1 MPLCKQNCNNSGVI
15 DCVVINKTVQHILPE
30 IISTIRGEIK
40 LFNHY
45 LKDLSG
51 DYVVS
56 SSADRILHKP
66 FLRLSNGETPPP
78 NSDTILRIQRKEY
91 NLSDVRATSSKRWLK
106 KELIS
111 LVKAVSTCVRSR
123 QIQILED
130 KRDLLLS
137 KVSKTCRKKSKSKTS
152 HIDASV
158 SSVESSHSLLAK
170 LEDCESKLFQ
180 THLMSSAPPKW
191 LVSALASMALR
202 DSSGCLSLDI
212 FKKDYGHKL
221 RNENSYNQSAKNWY
235 ELLSSADSIISSSD
249 WTEISNLASKTY
261 VSDVNARLTWV
272 HRLQPNTNRSKW
284 LTEEDKRLTEL
295 VEEFGEHGRW
305 EEISKALNTN
315 RTAFTC
321 FQRWQTVLNPNFR
334 LYRPWTTSEDTALM
348 DILKNLLKF
357 SSPGLMD
364 WDVVSAY
371 HPTRSANECRSRAP
385 MICAV
390 FQNVAPKAQT
400 IVDPYT
406 SSTQSTNSQ
415 VPSACAPFSLTEDL
429 QLLMAVQ
436 RYGIAGGRVGHGGGI
451 GVGSWALVTTALPG
465 RSAFSCRKRYFELCE
480 EFQPWT
486 YDEDYKLYH
495 SVLSFGP
502 FTSMGCCRTGP
513 SIQILTNLLP
523 YFPGRSA
530 HSLQSRFNTLRR
542 WARLWCELR
551 SQITGKLDDLV
562 SCNSSPSLERNILL
576 YSPFA
581 TQFVTQ
587 LKNAGV
593 SDPETEAYRILTTWK
608 TLKEPVKSD
617 YIWSNKDWKPNS
629 IDRDFMQL
637 LDDLVSGVL
646 IQRLQPNNNSEK
658 TDITNHSS
666 SSSNPGEQHEQ
677 NHEMQMNATSE
688 VSNQGA
694 TFKRLS
700 FSESKWI
707 IHQTQMKNVL
717 VGPVRRCLKVMA
729 GIRVSGFVHQPSSM
743 LTRRRDYTTSHNS
756 TRITRHCKENRALLL
771 LQKEHLFWMILDK
784 VMHDPK
790 VKLSLQQ
797 INKISMLRTA
807 APFIARQMVLHFS
820 HKPLTSVFS
829 EHRKDL
835 KKCQTNLSLR
845 KSRRCKKALRSK
857 LLEKYLKMLHD
868 QSNSSHIRAQ
878 VSLAKRN
885 SLHKDPSP
893 DLISLSTSTTTTTS
907 SAVLFTGETTVNT
920 TICSTSTTTVAD
932 ANICTE
938 DVITPLNSNA
948 AITDKHPTELTNE
961 RRRLLLEIHS
971 VLKGFGRKRYN
982 CHSAYALSTNFWSR
996 RLKPVEVNTNK
1007 HERYMPPIIRD
1018 LPPTLAVRF
1027 FYEPELLSTRC
1038 MKIARSCLMNGLDI
1052 HTNETNRSDPINL
1065 SNDQPSVDCTASLNL
1080 TDSQLSNLKKAHILP
1095 PNYATI
1101 LGFKSLLMH
1110 LSTLLEKEKGKFS
1123 QFTELRQL
1131 FCAYPGQTITDE
1143 EFERKIEEAKS
1154 STIFSRPIFNVARTL
1169 FSSKYTDF
1177 INRALALLLWPA
1189 LLASIPANSFI
1200 EDAIHHWQE
1209 AYEHA
1214 VTSYPQ
1220 QKERSDDI
1228 IVPVKAKHKR
1238 IIKDYPIKIPSKR
1251 YKRNQNA
1258 LHSFVGS
1265 RVDWAKRTNST
1276 MTFTINCEDGELLT
1290 LTLPNEIKILYAYG
1304 FKPESFLNLKK

>member
-1 MPLCKQNCNNSGVI
+1 MALCEQGRNNSSVI
-15 DCVVINKTVQHILPE
+15 NCVVINKTVQHILPE
-30 IISTIRGEIK
+30 IISTIRDEIK

-51 DYVVS
+51 DYIVS
-56 SSADRILHKP
+56 NSADRMLHKP
-66 FLRLSNGETPPP
+66 FLRLSNGENPPP

-91 NLSDVRATSSKRWLK
+91 NLSDVRATSGKRWLK

-111 LVKAVSTCVRSR
+111 LIKAVSTCVRSR
-123 QIQILED
+123 QIQILEN
-130 KRDLLLS
+130 KRDILLS
-137 KVSKTCRKKSKSKTS
+137 KVSKTCRRKSKSKTS
-152 HIDASV
+152 HVDTSV

-191 LVSALASMALR
+191 LVSALASTALS
-202 DSSGCLSLDI
+202 DSNGCLSVDI

-221 RNENSYNQSAKNWY
+221 RNENSYSQSAKSWY
-235 ELLSSADSIISSSD
+235 ELLSSADNIISSSD

-261 VSDVNARLTWV
+261 VSDVNARLTWI
-272 HRLQPNTNRSKW
+272 HRLQPNINRSKW
-284 LTEEDKRLTEL
+284 SAEEDKRLTEL
-295 VEEFGEHGRW
+295 VGEFGEHGCW
-305 EEISKALNTN
+305 EEISKVLNTN

-334 LYRPWTTSEDTALM
+334 MYRPWTTSEDTALM

-357 SSPGLMD
+357 SSPGLME

-390 FQNVAPKAQT
+390 FQNVIPKAQE

-415 VPSACAPFSLTEDL
+415 VSSSCAPFSLAEDL

-502 FTSMGCCRTGP
+502 FTSMGCWKTGP
-513 SIQILTNLLP
+513 SIQIFTNLLP

-551 SQITGKLDDLV
+551 LQITGRSDDLV

-587 LKNAGV
+587 LRNAGV

-617 YIWSNKDWKPNS
+617 YIWSNNDWKPDS
-629 IDRDFMQL
+629 IDRDFTQL
-637 LDDLVSGVL
+637 LDELVSGVL

-658 TDITNHSS
+658 TDIISHSS
-666 SSSNPGEQHEQ
+666 SLSNPGEQHEQ

-688 VSNQGA
+688 VANQSA

-717 VGPVRRCLKVMA
+717 VGPVRRCLTVMA
-729 GIRVSGFVHQPSSM
+729 GIRVSDFVHQPSSM
-743 LTRRRDYTTSHNS
+743 LTRRRDYTTGHNS
-756 TRITRHCKENRALLL
+756 TRITRQCKENRALLL
-771 LQKEHLFWMILDK
+771 LRKEHLFWMILDQ
-784 VMHDPK
+784 VMRDPK
-790 VKLSLQQ
+790 VKLSLQR
-797 INKISMLRTA
+797 INKISMLKTA

-820 HKPLTSVFS
+820 HKPLASTFS
-829 EHRKDL
+829 EHRNEL
-835 KKCQTNLSLR
+835 KKGHTNLSLR

-857 LLEKYLKMLHD
+857 LLEKYLKKFHD

-878 VSLAKRN
+878 VLLARRKSLY
-885 SLHKDPSP
+885 KDKMSPSS
-893 DLISLSTSTTTTTS
+893 DLISLPTSTTTATS
-907 SAVLFTGETTVNT
+907 SVVLYTGETTVGT
-920 TICSTSTTTVAD
+920 TVCSTSTTTVAD
-932 ANICTE
+932 ANICTA
-938 DVITPLNSNA
+938 DVITASNSNA
-948 AITDKHPTELTNE
+948 AIADKHLTELTE
-961 RRRLLLEIHS
+961 EKRRLLLEIHNI
-971 VLKGFGRKRYN
+971 LKAFGRKRYN
-982 CHSAYALSTNFWSR
+982 SHSAYALSTNFWSR
-996 RLKPVEVNTNK
+996 RLKPVEVSTNK

-1038 MKIARSCLMNGLDI
+1038 MTIARSCLTNGLDI
-1052 HTNETNRSDPINL
+1052 HTNETNRSDSINL
-1065 SNDQPSVDCTASLNL
+1065 SDDQPSFECTASLNL

-1123 QFTELRQL
+1123 QFTELSLVFGNSCWLGREQ
-1131 FCAYPGQTITDE
+1131 
-1143 EFERKIEEAKS
+1143 
-1154 STIFSRPIFNVARTL
+1154 VAV
-1169 FSSKYTDF
+1169 Y
-1177 INRALALLLWPA
+1177 
-1189 LLASIPANSFI
+1189 
-1200 EDAIHHWQE
+1200 
-1209 AYEHA
+1209 
-1214 VTSYPQ
+1214 V
-1220 QKERSDDI
+1220 
-1228 IVPVKAKHKR
+1228 
-1238 IIKDYPIKIPSKR
+1238 
-1251 YKRNQNA
+1251 
-1258 LHSFVGS
+1258 
-1265 RVDWAKRTNST
+1265 
-1276 MTFTINCEDGELLT
+1276 
-1290 LTLPNEIKILYAYG
+1290 
-1304 FKPESFLNLKK
+1304 

>member
-1 MPLCKQNCNNSGVI
+1 MRNVPLIVEKAGQV
-15 DCVVINKTVQHILPE
+15 TQE
-30 IISTIRGEIK
+30 
-40 LFNHY
+40 
-45 LKDLSG
+45 KDLSG
-51 DYVVS
+51 DYIVS
-56 SSADRILHKP
+56 NSADRMLHKP
-66 FLRLSNGETPPP
+66 FLRLSNGENPPP

-91 NLSDVRATSSKRWLK
+91 NLSDVRATSGKRWLK

-111 LVKAVSTCVRSR
+111 LIKAVSTCVRSR
-123 QIQILED
+123 QIQILEN
-130 KRDLLLS
+130 KRDILLS
-137 KVSKTCRKKSKSKTS
+137 KVSKTCRRKSKSKTS
-152 HIDASV
+152 HVDTSV

-191 LVSALASMALR
+191 LVSALASTALS
-202 DSSGCLSLDI
+202 DSNGCLSVDI

-221 RNENSYNQSAKNWY
+221 RNENSYSQSAKSWY
-235 ELLSSADSIISSSD
+235 ELLSSADNIISSSD
-249 WTEISNLASKTY
+249 WTEISNLA
-261 VSDVNARLTWV
+261 
-272 HRLQPNTNRSKW
+272 
-284 LTEEDKRLTEL
+284 
-295 VEEFGEHGRW
+295 
-305 EEISKALNTN
+305 
-315 RTAFTC
+315 
-321 FQRWQTVLNPNFR
+321 
-334 LYRPWTTSEDTALM
+334 YRPWTTSEDTALM

-357 SSPGLMD
+357 SSPGLME

-390 FQNVAPKAQT
+390 FQNVIPKAQE

-415 VPSACAPFSLTEDL
+415 VSSSCAPFSLAEDL

-465 RSAFSCRKRYFELCE
+465 RSAFSCRKR
-480 EFQPWT
+480 
-486 YDEDYKLYH
+486 
-495 SVLSFGP
+495 
-502 FTSMGCCRTGP
+502 
-513 SIQILTNLLP
+513 
-523 YFPGRSA
+523 
-530 HSLQSRFNTLRR
+530 R
-542 WARLWCELR
+542 WARLWCESR
-551 SQITGKLDDLV
+551 SQIPGRSDDLV
-562 SCNSSPSLERNILL
+562 SCVCVFQIINMQNFVLIVLRLHKNSSPSLERNILL

-587 LKNAGV
+587 LRNAGV

-617 YIWSNKDWKPNS
+617 YIWSNNDWKPNS
-629 IDRDFMQL
+629 IDRDFTQL

-658 TDITNHSS
+658 TDIISHSS
-666 SSSNPGEQHEQ
+666 SLSNPGEQHEQ

-688 VSNQGA
+688 VANQSA

-717 VGPVRRCLKVMA
+717 VGPVRRCLTVMA
-729 GIRVSGFVHQPSSM
+729 GIRVSDFVHQPSSM
-743 LTRRRDYTTSHNS
+743 LTRRRDYTTGHNS
-756 TRITRHCKENRALLL
+756 TRITRQCKENRALLL
-771 LQKEHLFWMILDK
+771 LRKEHLFWMILDQ
-784 VMHDPK
+784 VMRDPK
-790 VKLSLQQ
+790 V
-797 INKISMLRTA
+797 N
-807 APFIARQMVLHFS
+807 
-820 HKPLTSVFS
+820 HKPLASTFS
-829 EHRKDL
+829 EHLNEL
-835 KKCQTNLSLR
+835 KKGHTNLSLR

-857 LLEKYLKMLHD
+857 LLEKYLKKFHD
-868 QSNSSHIRAQ
+868 QSNSHIRAQ
-878 VSLAKRN
+878 VLLARRKSLY
-885 SLHKDPSP
+885 KDKMSPSS
-893 DLISLSTSTTTTTS
+893 DLISLPTSTTTATS
-907 SAVLFTGETTVNT
+907 SVVLYTGETTVGT
-920 TICSTSTTTVAD
+920 TVCSTSTTTVAD
-932 ANICTE
+932 ANICTA
-938 DVITPLNSNA
+938 DVITASNSNA
-948 AITDKHPTELTNE
+948 AIADKHLTELTE
-961 RRRLLLEIHS
+961 EKRRLLLEIHNI
-971 VLKGFGRKRYN
+971 LKAFGRKRYN
-982 CHSAYALSTNFWSR
+982 SHSAYALSTNFWSR
-996 RLKPVEVNTNK
+996 RLKPVEVSTNK

-1038 MKIARSCLMNGLDI
+1038 MTIARSCLTNGLDI
-1052 HTNETNRSDPINL
+1052 HTNETNRSDSINL
-1065 SNDQPSVDCTASLNL
+1065 SDDQPSFECTTSLNL

-1131 FCAYPGQTITDE
+1131 FCAYPGQKITDE

-1154 STIFSRPIFNVARTL
+1154 SSIFSKPIFNVARTL

-1177 INRALALLLWPA
+1177 ISRALALLLWPA
-1189 LLASIPANSFI
+1189 LLASIPANSFV
-1200 EDAIHHWQE
+1200 EDAMHHWQE

-1214 VTSYPQ
+1214 VTKYPQ
-1220 QKERSDDI
+1220 QKEDKRDDI
-1228 IVPVKAKHKR
+1228 IVHVKAKHKR
-1238 IIKDYPIKIPSKR
+1238 IIKDYPSKIPRKK
-1251 YKRNQNA
+1251 YKRNYNL

-1290 LTLPNEIKILYAYG
+1290 LTLPNEIKILYAHG